1 MYKVLSNL
9 VIPSYLNLRLSYH
22 TQPIRFV
29 LGIDAHWNR
38 IMVFNV
44 LDSIGKGGALAGI
57 ENMNIMFGFDR
68 STGLA
73 RHASEL
79 V

>member
-1 MYKVLSNL
+1 M
-9 VIPSYLNLRLSYH
+9 
-22 TQPIRFV
+22 RFV
-29 LGIDAHWNR
+29 LGIDARWNR

-57 ENMNIMFGFDR
+57 ENMNIMFCFNR

-73 RHASEL
+73 WRGMHPN
-79 V
+79 